1 MIDDHLN
8 HALNKELDEFDK
20 REQEELLLVI
30 RLFDSFKEMKDEYI
44 DLIVDEF
51 KKDLEIEESRV
62 FDKYFNVKIS
72 LLNR

>member
-1 MIDDHLN
+1 MIDDRLN
-8 HALNKELDEFDK
+8 RDLNKQLDEFDK
-20 REQEELLLVI
+20 REQEELMLVI
-30 RLFDSFKEMKDEYI
+30 RLFDRFKESKREYI

>member
-1 MIDDHLN
+1 MIDDRLN
-8 HALNKELDEFDK
+8 RDLNKQLDEFDK
-20 REQEELLLVI
+20 REQEELMLVI
-30 RLFDSFKEMKDEYI
+30 RLFDRFKESKGEYI

>member
-1 MIDDHLN
+1 MIDDRLN
-8 HALNKELDEFDK
+8 RDLNKQLDEFDK
-20 REQEELLLVI
+20 REQEELMLVI
-30 RLFDSFKEMKDEYI
+30 RLFDRFKENKGEYI